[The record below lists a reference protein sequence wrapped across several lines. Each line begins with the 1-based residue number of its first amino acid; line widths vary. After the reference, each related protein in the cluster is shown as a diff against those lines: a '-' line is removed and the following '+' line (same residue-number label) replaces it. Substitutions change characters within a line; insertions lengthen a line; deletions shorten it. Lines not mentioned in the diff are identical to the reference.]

1 METNPN
7 LPRTIPLAA
16 IEVPRQRARNV
27 ELDDRVRELASSSR
41 QIGLLHPVQVRD
53 LGGGKYSLIAGK
65 RRLLAHT
72 VLGEET
78 ILATI
83 QPYLEDDSQR
93 SLLDRLIEVK
103 ENLDRQELTP
113 IEIAQHLVE
122 QERLLEALHMRAKR
136 GQAARHHGLK
146 TTADLAREHGVSART
161 YRERTAVGQLPEPVL
176 AAAQQV
182 GTVRGKWS
190 ELRELTRFDDEGQAL
205 AALDLVAAGEATS
218 VAEAR
223 ARLEAPVAVST
234 PDTTQE
240 NEASRHEPAPEHE
253 GQLVVWETMSSGRWH
268 ASFRLALEGLGRT
281 GVLVTPA
288 PVGDQL
294 ADVARMVGGLS
305 VRHQAWVIVALEPY
319 AIWSARSALWPDD
332 VMDLDELRELLGEA
346 LV

>member
-1 METNPN
+1 METNQN

-27 ELDDRVRELASSSR
+27 ELDDRVRELASSIR

-53 LGGGKYSLIAGK
+53 LGGGQYRLIAGK

-72 VLGEET
+72 VLGEEA
-78 ILATI
+78 ILATV
-83 QPYLEDDSQR
+83 QPYLADDTQR
-93 SLLDRLIEVK
+93 TLLDRLIEVK

-113 IEIAQHLVE
+113 IEIAEHLAE
-122 QERLLEALHMRAKR
+122 QERLLEDLQMRAR
-136 GQAARHHGLK
+136 VGQAARHHGLK
-146 TTADLAREHGVSART
+146 TTKDLAKEHGVSVRT
-161 YRERTAVGQLPEPVL
+161 YRDRTAIGQMPAAIR
-176 AAAQQV
+176 AAAREV
-182 GTVRGKWS
+182 PAVASKWG
-190 ELRELTRFDDEGQAL
+190 ELRELARIDDEEQAR
-205 AALDLVAAGEATS
+205 AALDLVASGEAAG

-223 ARLEAPVAVST
+223 ERLVAPTVVST
-234 PDTTQE
+234 PDTP
-240 NEASRHEPAPEHE
+240 PAPPREVPAEHE
-253 GQLVVWETMSSGRWH
+253 GQIVVWETMSGGRWH

-332 VMDLDELRELLGEA
+332 VMDLDELRVLIEEA
-346 LV
+346 LT